1 MLEPTESAVDSTEL
15 ITHLVDQALK
25 VMTKKEMNG
34 GRRFI
39 AGAQQLL
46 DALIYDQDVKKYPI
60 DSSPAR
66 LIGELSRIA
75 LTEAYK
81 AVQVARS
88 EAAKANDPLKEG
100 VNLSLGLVILQKI
113 IDAGGSEQLI
123 NAFASVKSANL
134 N

>member
-1 MLEPTESAVDSTEL
+1 M
-15 ITHLVDQALK
+15 
-25 VMTKKEMNG
+25 
-34 GRRFI
+34 
-39 AGAQQLL
+39 L
-46 DALIYDQDVKKYPI
+46 DALIYDQDVKKYPV
-60 DSSPAR
+60 DSSYAR